1 MPKCC
6 YDCKNLD
13 SDYEWDE
20 DGDET
25 IFFQCTKRGKSREF
39 VEDLS
44 VNKCDKYNP
53 YKDKRRIPNELD
65 RRFCFEVEK

>member
-13 SDYEWDE
+13 NDYEWDGE
-20 DGDET
+20 DET
-25 IFFQCTKRGKSREF
+25 IFFQCTKKDKSREF

-44 VNKCDKYNP
+44 VNECDRHNP
-53 YKDKRRIPNELD
+53 YKDKRRIPDKVD
-65 RRFCFEVEK
+65 REFYFEVKK

>member
-13 SDYEWDE
+13 WDYEWDVE
-20 DGDET
+20 DET
-25 IFFQCTKRGKSREF
+25 IFFQCTRKDKSREF

-44 VNKCDKYNP
+44 KFDCNKYNP
-53 YKDKRRIPNELD
+53 YKDKRRIPQEFD
-65 RRFCFEVEK
+65 RRFHFKIDN

>member
-13 SDYEWDE
+13 WDYEY
-20 DGDET
+20 DGEDET
-25 IFFQCTKRGKSREF
+25 IFFQCTKKGKNRTF

-44 VNKCDKYNP
+44 ICDCEKHNP
-53 YKDKRRIPNELD
+53 YKDKRRIPHEVD
-65 RRFCFEVEK
+65 RKFYFEIDD